1 MVALPGITVTDTDL
15 FRIQRCLGGAQGEAG
30 SWLLGELSKARVVLS
45 SQVPPNVVTM
55 NSRVLLEDIHTRRH
69 REVALVYP
77 KDADERH
84 GKLSVLSAAGAALL
98 GLAVGGGIVWPLP
111 SGRVARM
118 RVVEL
123 LYQPEAAGD
132 FHL

>member
-1 MVALPGITVTDTDL
+1 MLTAPGITVTDTDL
-15 FRIQRCLGGAQGEAG
+15 FRIQRCLGGARGEAG
-30 SWLLGELSKARVVLS
+30 PWLLRELSRARVVLS
-45 SQVPPNVVTM
+45 SRVPPDVVTM
-55 NSRVLLEDIHTRRH
+55 NSRVLLEDVHTRRH
-69 REVALVYP
+69 REVTLVYP
-77 KDADERH
+77 KDADPRQ

-98 GLAVGGGIVWPLP
+98 GLTVGEGMVWPLP

-118 RVVEL
+118 RLVEI

>member
-1 MVALPGITVTDTDL
+1 MVPAPGITVTDTDL
-15 FRIQRCLGGAQGEAG
+15 FRIQRCVGGVRGEAA
-30 SWLLGELSKARVVLS
+30 SWLLRELAQARVVLS
-45 SQVPPNVVTM
+45 SRVPPNVVTM
-55 NSRVLLEDIHTRRH
+55 NSRLLLEDVHTRRH
-69 REVALVYP
+69 REVSLVYP
-77 KDADERH
+77 READERQ

-98 GLAVGGGIVWPLP
+98 GLSVGGGILWPLP

-118 RVVEL
+118 KVVEL